1 MLRRYMILIGFGLFL
16 AVLVGPSA
24 SLHAQSTAPTA
35 TPAGQTYTVQ
45 PGDTLF
51 SIARRFAVSSNDLIR
66 VNGIADPNRIRVG
79 QKLVIP
85 DGSSSPSATPTP
97 RPTTRPSGPVVSPTP
112 VTDVVLPGDTL
123 ASVARRNGTTVTE
136 LIRLNNIVNP
146 DVILVGQRLIV
157 RDSSA
162 AAGADDGSAPA
173 LPYAELGLGIS
184 IFVQDQ
190 PPTVVIDRVTELPL
204 DWVKIDVGW
213 AQIEPAPGVY
223 NFVVLDQVVDALSR
237 RRIRILLTVSG
248 SPQWARTSTAEGGPP
263 DDFAVFGSFMG
274 VMAEHFAG
282 RVGAYQIW
290 SEPNLRREWSSDVH
304 RIDPASYFDLLTV
317 AWQAVKAVDPNAY
330 IVSAGLAP
338 TGFNDGVNALNDRL
352 YLQALYD
359 LGLQDI
365 SDAIAVHAL
374 GFGNPPDA
382 DCCQRPVGVES
393 HYENRSFFFKNT
405 LEDYRAIMSANGDE
419 RPLWVTKFGWGT
431 SEDTD
436 PPGEQFVYVTYNS
449 LIEQANYIPRA
460 FALADELGYIGPMF
474 LFNFNGCQFAA
485 FRPEECYF
493 SLLGPSGSPRAA
505 FNALRNYR

>member
-162 AAGADDGSAPA
+162 AADADDGSAPA
-173 LPYAELGLGIS
+173 LPYAE
-184 IFVQDQ
+184 
-190 PPTVVIDRVTELPL
+190 
-204 DWVKIDVGW
+204 
-213 AQIEPAPGVY
+213 PG
-223 NFVVLDQVVDALSR
+223 A
-237 RRIRILLTVSG
+237 
-248 SPQWARTSTAEGGPP
+248 W
-263 DDFAVFGSFMG
+263 
-274 VMAEHFAG
+274 
-282 RVGAYQIW
+282 
-290 SEPNLRREWSSDVH
+290 
-304 RIDPASYFDLLTV
+304 YFDL
-317 AWQAVKAVDPNAY
+317 
-330 IVSAGLAP
+330 
-338 TGFNDGVNALNDRL
+338 R
-352 YLQALYD
+352 
-359 LGLQDI
+359 
-365 SDAIAVHAL
+365 
-374 GFGNPPDA
+374 
-382 DCCQRPVGVES
+382 
-393 HYENRSFFFKNT
+393 
-405 LEDYRAIMSANGDE
+405 
-419 RPLWVTKFGWGT
+419 
-431 SEDTD
+431 
-436 PPGEQFVYVTYNS
+436 
-449 LIEQANYIPRA
+449 
-460 FALADELGYIGPMF
+460 
-474 LFNFNGCQFAA
+474 
-485 FRPEECYF
+485 
-493 SLLGPSGSPRAA
+493 SGSTPNR
-505 FNALRNYR
+505 RY